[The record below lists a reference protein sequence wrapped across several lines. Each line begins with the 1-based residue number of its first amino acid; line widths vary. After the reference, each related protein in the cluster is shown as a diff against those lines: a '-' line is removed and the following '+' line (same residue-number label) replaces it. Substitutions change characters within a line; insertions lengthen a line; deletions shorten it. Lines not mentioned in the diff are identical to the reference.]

1 MTNATSPDEVTL
13 LLIKGVIS
21 DLPAD
26 DQVKVKQCADQLTAT
41 VKGAG
46 VYGSLALALVGA
58 QAAAK
63 A

>member
-1 MTNATSPDEVTL
+1 MTNATSQDEVTL

-26 DQVKVKQCADQLTAT
+26 DQVKVKQCAEQLTTT
-41 VKGAG
+41 VKEAG
-46 VYGSLALALVGA
+46 VYGALALALVGA
-58 QAAAK
+58 EAAAK